1 MYYKFEIFFRK
12 GLIDK
17 LYWKVKFYIF
27 MLFRMCKKIELLLFN
42 SKKIDNYCEDL
53 LNF

>member
-1 MYYKFEIFFRK
+1 
-12 GLIDK
+12 
-17 LYWKVKFYIF
+17 

-53 LNF
+53 LNILNDDDKVV